1 MVCRIPE
8 KGVKHLL
15 AWGFVFLLTII
26 IHTTDSLSYALRLGG
41 LRARR
46 IGLALTV
53 AGMLLLVSRTSNMAQ
68 GPLLGG
74 MVDQAKA
81 AAQVGGT
88 DIRLELYMH
97 GVLLAATVGT
107 VLAILLYP
115 TVVRMSA
122 RWIVHLEHTGSIP
135 ALVRHLML
143 RSRWKHAGYYIKRPT
158 WSMLTSLISGA
169 IPKRLIILNIAVT
182 AIYTTGVVSA
192 LYASFLWPAQGTAM
206 SMSSGLINGVATV
219 LLTLLIDPRLAV
231 LSEKTLRGELPLTRM
246 NSMYGW
252 MIISR
257 LAGTLLAQLL
267 LVPLAIWLGWVM
279 S

>member
-1 MVCRIPE
+1 M
-8 KGVKHLL
+8 L

-81 AAQVGGT
+81 AARMGGA
-88 DIRLELYMH
+88 DIRLELHMH

-135 ALVRHLML
+135 ALVRHFIL
-143 RSRWKHAGYYIKRPT
+143 RNRWKHAGYYIKRPT
-158 WSMLTSLISGA
+158 WSMLTSLLSGV
-169 IPKRLIILNIAVT
+169 IPKRLIVLNMTVT

-192 LYASFLWPAQGTAM
+192 LYASFL
-206 SMSSGLINGVATV
+206 
-219 LLTLLIDPRLAV
+219 
-231 LSEKTLRGELPLTRM
+231 
-246 NSMYGW
+246 
-252 MIISR
+252 
-257 LAGTLLAQLL
+257 
-267 LVPLAIWLGWVM
+267 
-279 S
+279 